1 MLIKR
6 AFGFAVFAVSLSA
19 LGADLPT
26 VEDPDAL
33 LGRIRA
39 RVAEHLAQLP
49 NYTCHEVIDRFGRP
63 INSPN
68 LYRQDRVELEV
79 AFVGHRELF
88 ARPGA
93 SSFEEESISKMVSTG
108 TIGNGVF
115 GVHAEAVFTGDAA
128 TFKFRG
134 NDHKDGHKAFRYDFE
149 VPQEKSHFL
158 VRHNTVEGII
168 GYKGSFWVDAETL
181 DLLELKLK
189 ADHLPSYL
197 GLSLVEETMHYKQV
211 RIRDTDFLLPS
222 KAEHAVIEQ
231 PGFYYLNVIELGSC
245 REFTGESKVTFGEP
259 GQAPPANTTPNN
271 STPDR

>member
-1 MLIKR
+1 MLAKR
-6 AFGFAVFAVSLSA
+6 AIGFAVFAISCHV
-19 LGADLPT
+19 LGADLPA

-49 NYTCHEVIDRFGRP
+49 NYTCHEVIDRFGRAL
-63 INSPN
+63 NSPS

-115 GVHAEAVFTGDAA
+115 GVHAEAIFSGNAA

-134 NDHKDGHKAFRYDFE
+134 ADHKDGHRSFRYDFE

-158 VRHNTVEGII
+158 VRHNSAEGIV

-181 DLLELKLK
+181 DLVELKLK

-197 GLSLVEETMHYKQV
+197 GLSMVEESMHYKLV
-211 RIRDTDFLLPS
+211 RIRDSDFLLPS

-231 PGFYYLNVIELGSC
+231 PGFYYLNVIALEHC
-245 REFTGESKVTFGEP
+245 REFTGQSTVKFGGE
-259 GQAPPANTTPNN
+259 ASDTP
-271 STPDR
+271 SGAATPDR

>member
-1 MLIKR
+1 MLVRR
-6 AFGFAVFAVSLSA
+6 AIGFTVFAVSCHA

-39 RVAEHLAQLP
+39 RMAEHLAQLP

-63 INSPN
+63 LNSPS

-93 SSFEEESISKMVSTG
+93 ASFEEESISKMVSTG

-115 GVHAEAVFTGDAA
+115 GVHADAIFSGDAA

-134 NDHKDGHKAFRYDFE
+134 SDHKDGHKSFRFDFE

-158 VRHNTVEGII
+158 VRHNTAEAIV
-168 GYKGSFWVDAETL
+168 GYKGSFWVDDETL
-181 DLLELKLK
+181 DMLELKLK
-189 ADHLPSYL
+189 AEHMPSSL
-197 GLSLVEETMHYKQV
+197 GLSMVEETMHYKQV
-211 RIRDTDFLLPS
+211 RIRDSDFLLPY

-231 PGFYYLNVIELGSC
+231 PGFYYLNVIALERC
-245 REFTGESKVTFGEP
+245 REFSGESKVTFGEP
-259 GQAPPANTTPNN
+259 AEAPSNGAD
-271 STPDR
+271 PDR

>member
-1 MLIKR
+1 MLLRGAI
-6 AFGFAVFAVSLSA
+6 GFAILAAALHA
-19 LGADLPT
+19 LGADLAG
-26 VEDPDAL
+26 VDDPDAL

-39 RVAEHLAQLP
+39 RIAEHLAQLP

-63 INSPN
+63 LNSPS

-115 GVHAEAVFTGDAA
+115 GVHAEAIFIGDAA

-134 NDHKDGHKAFRYDFE
+134 PDHKDGHRSFRYDFE

-158 VRHNTVEGII
+158 VRHNSTEGII
-168 GYKGSFWVDAETL
+168 GYKGSFWVDADTL

-189 ADHLPSYL
+189 ADHMPSYL

-231 PGFYYLNVIELGSC
+231 PGFYYLNVISLEGC

-259 GQAPPANTTPNN
+259 GETIPSSAAPVQ
-271 STPDR
+271 